1 MKEAT
6 APQKEEEKKKLNE
19 CNILHVF
26 LTMITFTIIL
36 FLHPFFILCNT
47 FPMWLKQNIHST

>member
-47 FPMWLKQNIHST
+47 FPM